1 MVIKLIQ
8 ALLFFSLISS
18 AHARLILDVVVIHK
32 RGVDKSMVLQSELH
46 SREEVFEEKIIKLVK
61 SGLNIELSAHYKI
74 GGDNIYGPPSEI
86 QIEGA
91 ILGPKGSIL
100 KKISGE
106 EGVVRLN
113 EERKLFY
120 KGDSDQLIEIT
131 LKPYSI

>member
-1 MVIKLIQ
+1 
-8 ALLFFSLISS
+8 
-18 AHARLILDVVVIHK
+18 
-32 RGVDKSMVLQSELH
+32 MVLQSELH

-61 SGLNIELSAHYKI
+61 SGLNIELSAHYKMD
-74 GGDNIYGPPSEI
+74 GSHVYGPPAEI

-100 KKISGE
+100 KKITGE

-131 LKPYSI
+131 LKPYPL

>member
-1 MVIKLIQ
+1 
-8 ALLFFSLISS
+8 
-18 AHARLILDVVVIHK
+18 
-32 RGVDKSMVLQSELH
+32 MVLQSELH

-61 SGLNIELSAHYKI
+61 SGLNIELSAHYKM
-74 GGDNIYGPPSEI
+74 GGDNTYGPSSEV

-100 KKISGE
+100 KKITGE

-113 EERKLFY
+113 EERMLLY